1 VSQQTALSLVNQA
14 SRRPVTILRHKV
26 VTAVLEV
33 CAVLI
38 ILGAATL
45 LRVTDLTAVG
55 YNSDEAVYAGQGA
68 AIAQVPILKD
78 IFPVFRAHPLL
89 FQFVL
94 AVLFHFN
101 FSDGV
106 GRMAAAGVGIAT
118 VFLVYRLGSELYNK
132 RVGLLAALFM
142 ALMPYHVVV
151 SRQVLLDGPMVFCIT
166 LTLYML
172 VQFSKSGRQ
181 IHLLASG
188 VALGLSILS
197 KEITVIFLGAIYAYL
212 AVAPEIR
219 VRPRDIFWAFV
230 VMFAVV
236 LPFPLSVR
244 LAGGGGAHKT
254 QQYLVWQLFRRPNHA
269 LDFYP
274 AVVPPAMG
282 VLLIIVAVGGLWFLR
297 QRISWREK
305 LLMLWIIVP
314 ISFFELWPTKGFQYL
329 LPIAPPFA
337 LLAART
343 LVQWPE
349 RNLHWRSWHLPQWAP
364 GVVLSLVIV
373 GNLWGSS
380 WDIIH
385 PKGSNSYLAGTGG
398 VPGGREM
405 GLWIKDNVPEG
416 ATFMTIGPSM
426 ANIVQFYGHR
436 KAYGLSISPNPLRR
450 NPSYDPLDN
459 PDFLIRTSDLQYVVW
474 DAFSAERSEF
484 FSDRL
489 LGYVRKYHG
498 RVIHI
503 ESVSVTHSD
512 GSEEE
517 VPIII
522 VYAVYP

>member
-1 VSQQTALSLVNQA
+1 VSQSTSLSLVDYA
-14 SRRPVTILRHKV
+14 SRRPVTIFKHKM
-26 VTAVLEV
+26 VTVALSI
-33 CAVLI
+33 CAVLV
-38 ILGAATL
+38 ILGMATM
-45 LRVTDLTAVG
+45 LRVIDLTAVG

-68 AIAQVPILKD
+68 SIAQVPVLKD

-94 AVLFHFN
+94 AVVFHFD
-101 FSDGV
+101 FSDGA
-106 GRMAAAGVGIAT
+106 GRLAAAAVGIAT
-118 VFLVYRLGSELYNK
+118 VYLVYRLGSELYNK

-172 VQFSKSGRQ
+172 VRFSKSGKR
-181 IHLLASG
+181 IDLLAAG
-188 VALGLSILS
+188 AGLGLSALS
-197 KEITVIFLGAIYAYL
+197 KEISIIYLGAIYAYL
-212 AVAPEIR
+212 AVSPEIR
-219 VRPRDIFWAFV
+219 VRLRDIFWAFV
-230 VMFAVV
+230 VMFAVI

-254 QQYLVWQLFRRPNHA
+254 QQYLVWQLFRRPNHT

-274 AVVPPAMG
+274 AVVPPAIG
-282 VLLIIVAVGGLWFLR
+282 VLLIVVAVGGLWLLR
-297 QRISWREK
+297 RQTSWREK

-337 LLAART
+337 ILAARA
-343 LVQWPE
+343 LVQLPAHD
-349 RNLHWRSWHLPQWAP
+349 LHWRSWRLPQSAP
-364 GVVLSLVIV
+364 GLVLSTVIAF
-373 GNLWGSS
+373 NLWGAS

-385 PKGSNSYLAGTGG
+385 PQGSNSYLAGTGG

-405 GLWIKDNVPEG
+405 GLWVKANVPEG

-459 PDFLIRTSDLQYVVW
+459 PDFMIRTSDLQYVVW
-474 DAFSAERSEF
+474 DAFSAERSAF

-498 RVIHI
+498 RVIHV
-503 ESVSVTHSD
+503 ETATVTNAD
-512 GSEEE
+512 GTEEE